1 MQGKI
6 VLEEHFGLEETFTDT
21 KRYPNVAQAEDL
33 RRRLLDIQD
42 TRLGEMDQYGIEI
55 GIQSLNSPGVQA
67 ALDPVVAVEMA
78 KHANDVLAEE
88 VAKRPDRFRGFA
100 ALPMQDPEAAISE
113 LRRCVNDLGFV
124 GANLNGF
131 SQRGDADTQLF
142 YDVREF
148 RPFWAAVEELDV
160 PVYLH
165 PRNTL
170 PSQGRCYEGH
180 PWFEH
185 SGWAFAVETAIH
197 TLRLL
202 ASGLFDEH
210 PKLQLIV
217 GHLGER
223 IPFDLWR
230 VDHRISKS
238 PQGIP
243 AKKTMTD
250 YFRENVHLTTA
261 GNFHDET
268 LHFTIR
274 RVGIERLLF
283 SVDYPFETT
292 EEGCVWF
299 DNADLSEADRRQIGR
314 NNAVKL
320 FKQNP

>member
-6 VLEEHFGLEETFTDT
+6 VLEEHFALEETFTDT
-21 KRYPNVAQAEDL
+21 KRFPNNGQADDL
-33 RRRLLDIQD
+33 RRRLLDILD
-42 TRLGEMDQYGIEI
+42 IRLGEMDEYGIEL
-55 GIQSLNSPGVQA
+55 GIQSLNSPGIQSILETA
-67 ALDPVVAVEMA
+67 KAVEMA
-78 KHANDVLAEE
+78 QKANDVLAGE
-88 VAKRPDRFRGFA
+88 VARRPDRFAGFA
-100 ALPMQDPEAAISE
+100 ALPMQDPDAAIIE
-113 LRRCVNDLGFV
+113 VTRCIKDLGFV
-124 GANLNGF
+124 GVNLNGF
-131 SQRGDADTQLF
+131 SQKGDADTQIF
-142 YDVREF
+142 YDTPEF
-148 RPFWAAVEELDV
+148 RPLWAAIEALDV
-160 PVYLH
+160 PIYLH

-170 PSQGRCYEGH
+170 PSQGRAYEGH

-210 PKLQLIV
+210 PNLQLVV

-243 AKKTMTD
+243 AKKTMTE
-250 YFRENVHLTTA
+250 YFRENVHLTTS

-268 LHFTIR
+268 LHFTID
-274 RVGIERLLF
+274 RVGIDRVLF

-292 EEGCVWF
+292 EDGVVRI
-299 DNADLSEADRRQIGR
+299 DNADLSEADRVQIGR
-314 NNAVKL
+314 DNAIKL
-320 FKQNP
+320 FKLDL